1 MKNLLIL
8 VTAIVFFSSCSI
20 VKKSTSSKKEK
31 VFIENK
37 TSIDTSSSAFSK
49 EDFTKTEEVNNAVK
63 EEAQY
68 NNVVEIRFDDEDT
81 STTEMQ
87 DFSDHTE
94 QDYLPDSKTK
104 IKTNAPAKIKISK
117 NGELEFSG
125 KPSSIKIKNQGSTT
139 KIDSSQSAS
148 KINRTKTDVID
159 KKGVSISEVK
169 AEAEKT
175 ENESIKQKW
184 RFNLIWLLW
193 LLIIP
198 VIRYS
203 WQHWDKIK
211 IWLFGH

>member
-31 VFIENK
+31 VSIENK

-49 EDFTKTEEVNNAVK
+49 EDFAETEEVNNAVK

-68 NNVVEIRFDDEDT
+68 NNVVEIRFYDED
-81 STTEMQ
+81 SSIEMQ
-87 DFSDHTE
+87 DFSDHTA
-94 QDYLPDSKTK
+94 QDYLPNPKTK
-104 IKTNAPAKIKISK
+104 IISNAPAKIKISK

-125 KPSSIKIKNQGSTT
+125 NPSSIKIKSEGKNT
-139 KIDSSQSAS
+139 KIDSSQSAT
-148 KINRTKTDVID
+148 KINTSKTNVLD
-159 KKGVSISEVK
+159 KKGVSNSEVK
-169 AEAEKT
+169 AEAENT
-175 ENESIKQKW
+175 DNQSNKQKW

-203 WQHWDKIK
+203 WQHRDKIK